1 MAKNYIINQNRVH
14 NRDHPYFIH
23 LLIATIVCNLF
34 IILMAK
40 YMMNLANTYLVNP
53 EVMIFTAKTFSKY
66 PTYSGVEVEKCY
78 DSEWVWLW

>member
-1 MAKNYIINQNRVH
+1 
-14 NRDHPYFIH
+14 
-23 LLIATIVCNLF
+23 
-34 IILMAK
+34 MAK

-78 DSEWVWLW
+78 DSEWVWLMVTLN